1 MKYINLQ
8 EKQMPKHLEDFN
20 KKLLNY
26 ELATKEFKT
35 ALRDFK
41 EEDLKAKAVVVRQS
55 LSEGLASIMKFEKK
69 SSSPE
74 TAHLKP
80 VKTILKRINT
90 RKYGYCAEKLHNN
103 LCLVF
108 GTEPAKSVLAD
119 TTMVNDIVSLLDS
132 EYDKDNLKI

>member
-55 LSEGLASIMKFEKK
+55 L
-69 SSSPE
+69 
-74 TAHLKP
+74 T
-80 VKTILKRINT
+80 
-90 RKYGYCAEKLHNN
+90 
-103 LCLVF
+103 
-108 GTEPAKSVLAD
+108 
-119 TTMVNDIVSLLDS
+119 
-132 EYDKDNLKI
+132 